1 MSQPPHNSATTLR
14 APQAPRAPT
23 RTRRRLSERELALQ
37 GLLRQIDSDDPASY
51 EPFQTPD
58 ELARLASADLA
69 LLLSERVMSPRDSV
83 REPTLVLI
91 YPTRHPPPASA
102 NVLG

>member
-1 MSQPPHNSATTLR
+1 MSQPPRNSATTPAS
-14 APQAPRAPT
+14 APSTPSTDPHEAPA
-23 RTRRRLSERELALQ
+23 SERELALQ

-91 YPTRHPPPASA
+91 SPTRHPPPASA